1 LPRCT
6 SGMELHQ
13 KRWKPLLKARLARLG
28 GFSTVPRNP
37 IKRVE
42 GSGGKPDQ
50 WDTGC
55 PCWQGENL
63 NSHILEHIGWQGVA
77 GCDTMNSI
85 TRKGDKKTAFNGSA
99 NPPAVLRI
107 I

>member
-1 LPRCT
+1 
-6 SGMELHQ
+6 
-13 KRWKPLLKARLARLG
+13 
-28 GFSTVPRNP
+28 
-37 IKRVE
+37 VE

-63 NSHILEHIGWQGVA
+63 NSHILEHIGWQGENLNSHILEHIGWQGVA
-77 GCDTMNSI
+77 GSDTMNSI

-99 NPPAVLRI
+99 NPRRFNKVQHE
-107 I
+107 